1 MLGTGALLVKE
12 GMTPGELCAAVASPG
27 GTTEAGLKVMQVGG
41 MEALAEKAM
50 SAAVNRAK
58 ELAKGG

>member
-1 MLGTGALLVKE
+1 
-12 GMTPGELCAAVASPG
+12 
-27 GTTEAGLKVMQVGG
+27 VMQAGG

-50 SAAVNRAK
+50 SAAVQRAK

>member
-1 MLGTGALLVKE
+1 MQA
-12 GMTPGELCAAVASPG
+12 G
-27 GTTEAGLKVMQVGG
+27 GIEV
-41 MEALAEKAM
+41 LAEKAM